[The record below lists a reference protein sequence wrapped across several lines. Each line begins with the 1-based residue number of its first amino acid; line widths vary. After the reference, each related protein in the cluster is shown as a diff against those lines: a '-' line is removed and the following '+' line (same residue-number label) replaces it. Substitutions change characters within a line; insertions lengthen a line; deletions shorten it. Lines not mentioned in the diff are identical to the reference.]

1 MSDYFLPYQKRWI
14 QDDSPMKLY
23 AKSRRIGITYAT
35 SYRANAKC
43 LRKPNFTQWVTS
55 RDELT
60 AREFVTDY
68 VAKWAKAS
76 NVVCRGLAGDRFE
89 VVDELHGI
97 RAFTVEYANGSRIVS
112 LSSTPEAFAGKGGD
126 VLIDEADL
134 HKDSG
139 KVIDMALPCTTW
151 GGQLEMVSALSVDGG
166 PSTPFYRMLED
177 ARHDNPM
184 GWSLHE
190 TTVEDAVREGFADR
204 VAAMTGQKSDPD
216 TWLAQMRAKCRT
228 ADAWNTQYMLK
239 PNTSAGSLL
248 PYDLIAGCEVPLDE
262 LAARRETASAVYAGY
277 DVGRKKDLGVWFE
290 LSRIGDVLWQTRYQ
304 VFDRAPFRVQFDFIA
319 DRLRANRNL
328 VRLCIDSTGMGMMLA
343 ESLQDVF
350 GKYRVEAVNFSAP
363 VKEALAMPLKASF
376 EDRRLRIAADPE
388 IREDLHKVRKTT
400 TAAGNVRFEGER
412 DDDGH
417 ADRFWALSLAVHAAS
432 GDDTGPSGIFGL
444 EDKSSTGMGRGFARA
459 QDMEPPETSFWV

>member
-1 MSDYFLPYQKRWI
+1 MIQDYFLPYQKRWI
-14 QDDSPMKLY
+14 MDDSSMKLY

-35 SYRANAKC
+35 SYRANSKC

-216 TWLAQMRAKCRT
+216 AWLAQMRAKCRT

-417 ADRFWALSLAVHAAS
+417 ADRFWALALAVHAAS
-432 GDDTGPSGIFGL
+432 GDDTGPSRIFGL
-444 EDKSSTGMGRGFARA
+444 EEPGTGR
-459 QDMEPPETSFWV
+459 DMRPRRIVEPERNILPW

>member
-1 MSDYFLPYQKRWI
+1 MIQDYFLPYQKRWI
-14 QDDSPMKLY
+14 QDDSSMKLY

-35 SYRANAKC
+35 SYRANTKC
-43 LRKPNFTQWVTS
+43 LRKSGFTQWVTS

-76 NVVCRGLAGDRFE
+76 NVVCKGLAGDRFE

-97 RAFTVEYANGSRIVS
+97 RAFTVEYSNGSRIIS

-166 PSTPFYRMLED
+166 PSTPFYKMLED
-177 ARHDNPM
+177 ARHGNPM

-190 TTVEDAVREGFADR
+190 TTIADAVREGFVRRLSA
-204 VAAMTGQKSDPD
+204 VTGTELDD
-216 TWLAQMRAKCRT
+216 DAWLAQMRAKCRT
-228 ADAWNTQYMLK
+228 QDAWDTQYMLK
-239 PNTSAGSLL
+239 PNTAAGALL
-248 PYDLIAGCEVPLDE
+248 PYELIAGCEISLDE
-262 LAARRETASAVYAGY
+262 LAARRETASPVYAGY

-290 LSRIGDVLWQTRYQ
+290 LSRIGDVLWQTKYQ
-304 VFDRAPFRVQFDFIA
+304 VFDRAPFRTQFDFIA
-319 DRLRANRNL
+319 GRLRENRNL
-328 VRLCIDSTGMGMMLA
+328 VRLCIDATGMGMMLS

-376 EDRRLRIAADPE
+376 EDRKLRIAADPE

-412 DDDGH
+412 DDAGH
-417 ADRFWALSLAVHAAS
+417 ADRFWALTLAVHAAS
-432 GDDTGPSGIFGL
+432 GDDTGPSRIFGL
-444 EDKSSTGMGRGFARA
+444 EESGTNRSMRPRRII
-459 QDMEPPETSFWV
+459 EPERNILPW